1 MSTPQRTIDEL
12 EIRNVIARLALA
24 TDLGDLDEYA
34 SLFTSDAHL
43 EMRAEPGKPQVV
55 PPTKGRDAILAG
67 GQKRRADGM
76 TGPGSHVAHTIQ
88 TSAVTVSGDSAT
100 ARTYVVI
107 YKNTHTK
114 PEPLSLRVYNDEF
127 VHTSDGWKLASRY
140 IDPV

>member
-1 MSTPQRTIDEL
+1 MERTIDEL
-12 EIRNVIARLALA
+12 EIRNVIARVAMA
-24 TDLGDLDEYA
+24 TDLGDLHEYA

-76 TGPGSHVAHTIQ
+76 TGPGSHVAHAIQ
-88 TSAVTVSGDSAT
+88 ASAVTVSGASAT

-107 YKNTHTK
+107 YKNTDTR
-114 PEPLSLRVYNDEF
+114 PEPLSLRVYNDEL
-127 VHTSDGWKLASRY
+127 VRTPEGWKIAARY
-140 IDPV
+140 IDAV

>member
-1 MSTPQRTIDEL
+1 MSQQRTIDEL
-12 EIRNVIARLALA
+12 EIRNVIARLAMA

-34 SLFTSDAHL
+34 SLFTGDGHL

-67 GQKRRADGM
+67 GKKRRAEGM

-88 TSAVTVSGDSAT
+88 TCAVTVSGDAAT
-100 ARTYVVI
+100 AKTYVVI

-114 PEPLSLRVYNDEF
+114 PEPLSLRLYNDAF
-127 VHTSDGWKLASRY
+127 VRTSDGWKLASRY

>member
-1 MSTPQRTIDEL
+1 MSQQRMIDEL
-12 EIRNVIARLALA
+12 EIRNVIARLAMA

-34 SLFTSDAHL
+34 SLFTGDAHL

-67 GQKRRADGM
+67 GKKRRADGM

-88 TSAVTVSGDSAT
+88 TCAVTVSGDAAT
-100 ARTYVVI
+100 AKTYVVI
-107 YKNTHTK
+107 YKNTHTR
-114 PEPLSLRVYNDEF
+114 PEPLSLKVYDDAF
-127 VHTSDGWKLASRY
+127 VRTSDGWKLASRY